1 MRIHQLSVEEALA
14 SLNTGPLGLAAV
26 EAARRQREYGP
37 NRIGQIRRGPPLLG
51 LLKAL
56 TPFFSVVL
64 WIAAGLAFLL
74 ERETPGQGMARLGF
88 VIIGVIVVSG
98 FFSFWQEFRAEKT
111 LAVLLRLLPAQVRV
125 LRDGQV
131 VCLAAEAL
139 VPGDILLL
147 QEGDRVPAD
156 CRAIEAFAARVNTAT
171 VTGESVPQ
179 SCEARAS
186 VEENLT
192 RARNVLLAGTS
203 LVSGKVRSEEHTS
216 EL

>member
-37 NRIGQIRRGPPLLG
+37 NRIGQIRRGHPLLG

-64 WIAAGLAFLL
+64 WIAASLAFLL

-98 FFSFWQEFRAEKT
+98 LFSFWQEFRAEKT
-111 LAVLLRLLPAQVRV
+111 LAALL
-125 LRDGQV
+125 
-131 VCLAAEAL
+131 
-139 VPGDILLL
+139 
-147 QEGDRVPAD
+147 
-156 CRAIEAFAARVNTAT
+156 
-171 VTGESVPQ
+171 
-179 SCEARAS
+179 
-186 VEENLT
+186 
-192 RARNVLLAGTS
+192 
-203 LVSGKVRSEEHTS
+203 RSEEHTS
-216 EL
+216 ELQSPLNLV